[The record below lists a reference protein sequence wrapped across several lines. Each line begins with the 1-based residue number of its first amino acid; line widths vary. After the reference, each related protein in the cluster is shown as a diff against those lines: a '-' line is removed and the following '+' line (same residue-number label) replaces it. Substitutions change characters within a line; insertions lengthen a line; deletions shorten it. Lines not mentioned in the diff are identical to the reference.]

1 MKKRLNFWLM
11 AALVC
16 GLSMSIASCKDDD
29 KDEKEDPNGGQT
41 EEQAEKDIADAATF
55 WDVVGQLTDTPMP
68 DNWQNATYEPAI
80 GQPDGTNTAVRIVN
94 CADAETA
101 AARAADLL
109 GGNITESTQDYTY
122 QNDVVGTLT
131 YHKTGGASLATVDV
145 SIKQM
150 PGLSQ
155 IIYKTPEQMGQNES
169 FSGTA
174 YYRFGDVVTKT
185 NADGGTDYWICVRP
199 AFGPAGKG
207 DSHWISVSKL
217 PDENIKKVPEKRIGD
232 LRLNHRLPQNLSKSN
247 EHMQNLAELLYAMTN
262 PTDWSE
268 NLRVDKGYKKL
279 KYFGDFTYEKRYKFF
294 NNDVF
299 ERAAE
304 GWDNMNLFKEIFG
317 LTRQELKQHLEKYGL
332 SLVTGTGT
340 ISGNDITL
348 PIVKFEGTNL
358 KTKKEF
364 KSTGRWDK
372 GSFVIN
378 DLLQKGYI
386 DNSLVVTGGGDRYW
400 VCRYATGATLA
411 QGNEAGG
418 FDKYKKLPNCTDMFV
433 YNRDVDHLNMS
444 NLKDLGPYEGG
455 YIGRPHYLPCDI
467 YKDEKGNRWFV
478 GLPSGIKW
486 KTVAGNVG
494 LDADPYTYLFSFEG
508 ITYTSDKKRATNL
521 PSRDEA
527 FRALVILE
535 TLAKNTGANAN
546 TIPDLQHQ
554 AENQAGSYYKCIL
567 NLYDKMGFFI
577 VSPWLGVLPQS
588 GNGMHTVWLAT
599 IAYND
604 DTDGDQKLLRY
615 IENPDREDRQ
625 PDYYIWEHYP
635 SAPSATGWYPE
646 SFSDLPIYLKDI
658 ASYDWVN
665 MYAEDAYARSPIH
678 TMSGGDNVTKRQ
690 PRSATD
696 SRATNVTNYFFKK
709 DTWLNRTYPTDMW
722 NVPVTFMRV
731 TRVYDRGE
739 SEFSKK
745 TVDGHT
751 LTLYQQC
758 APYKAYDASGERW
771 IPEGPDPD
779 DPYTN
784 WLVTFTQLYN
794 EALDDLHIDGK
805 KFRLPSWRE
814 DYYGK

>member
-1 MKKRLNFWLM
+1 MKKKLNFWLM

-29 KDEKEDPNGGQT
+29 KNENGNSESGQSDEQI
-41 EEQAEKDIADAATF
+41 EKDMADAAVF

-68 DNWQNATYEPAI
+68 DDWKNAKYEPAI
-80 GQPDGTNTAVRIVN
+80 GQPDGTNSAIRIVN

-109 GGNITESTQDYTY
+109 GANITESTQDYTY

-131 YHKTGGASLATVDV
+131 YHKTSGSSLATVDV

-169 FSGTA
+169 FSGSA

-217 PDENIKKVPEKRIGD
+217 PEENIKKIAEKRIGD

-304 GWDNMNLFKEIFG
+304 GWDNMNLFKEMFG

-400 VCRYATGATLA
+400 VCRYATGATMA

-433 YNRDVDHLNMS
+433 YNRDVDHLNMG

-455 YIGRPHYLPCDI
+455 FVGRPHYLPCDI

-494 LDADPYTYLFSFEG
+494 LDADPYSYLFSFEG

-527 FRALVILE
+527 FKALVILE
-535 TLAKNTGANAN
+535 TLSKNAAANCP
-546 TIPDLQHQ
+546 TPEQLQHQ

-577 VSPWLGVLPQS
+577 VSPWLGVYPQS
-588 GNGMHTVWLAT
+588 GNGEHTVWLT
-599 IAYND
+599 SIAYND
-604 DTDGDQKLLRY
+604 DNDPDQKLLRY
-615 IENPDREDRQ
+615 IENPDRDQRV
-625 PDYYIWEHYP
+625 PDFYLWEHYP

-658 ASYDWVN
+658 ANYDWVN

-678 TMSGGDNVTKRQ
+678 SMTGGDNVTKRQ
-690 PRSATD
+690 PRSTTD

-722 NVPVTFMRV
+722 NEPVVFMRV

-739 SEFSKK
+739 AEFSKK

-758 APYKAYDASGERW
+758 AHYKAYDASGDRW
-771 IPEGPDPD
+771 NPQEPDPE
-779 DPYTN
+779 DPYAN
-784 WLVTFTQLYN
+784 WYVIFTQIYN

-805 KFRLPSWRE
+805 KFRMPSWR
-814 DYYGK
+814 DSYYGK